1 MNAPAGLAVFLLLRG
16 RPCLVVGG
24 GQIATRKVE
33 RLLAAEAEVQV
44 VAPQLCPEL
53 ARLATGHRIRHLET
67 VFQLRH
73 LDGVRLVVAATS
85 DADVNRAVSTAAQD
99 RGVLVNVVD
108 CPELCTFTMPAVVER
123 PPVQV
128 AIGTGGAAPLLARV
142 LRARIETWL
151 PSNYGKL
158 ADLLARNRQQVAKR
172 FADTDSRRR
181 FWEEVLE
188 GPIAELVVSGQEQEA
203 EQRLAKLFE
212 QEPNSRQNQGEVYLV
227 GAGPGDPDL
236 LNFRA
241 LRLMQRA
248 EVVIYDRLV
257 APELLQLV
265 RRDAKRIYVGKQ
277 RDSHTIPQ
285 ADINQLMIDLAS
297 AGRRVLRMKGGDPF
311 IFGRGGEE
319 IAELATHRVPF
330 QVVPGIT
337 AASGCAC
344 YAGIPLTHRDY
355 AQSCTF
361 VTGHLQDGQLKLNW
375 QALAQPRQT
384 LAVYMGVGAAAA
396 LAEGLIKHGM
406 EPDTPAAVIEHGT
419 TPRQRIVTGT
429 LLELPALVAM
439 QKIAPPSLFII
450 GQVVRL
456 REQLTWRG

>member
-1 MNAPAGLAVFLLLRG
+1 MNALAGLAVFLLLRD

-24 GQIATRKVE
+24 GQVAVRKTE
-33 RLLAAEAEVQV
+33 RLLAARADVSV

-53 ARLATGHRIRHLET
+53 VRLAEDGRIRHLQET
-67 VFQLRH
+67 FQPGH
-73 LDGVRLVVAATS
+73 LDKVVLVVAATA
-85 DADVNRAVSTAAQD
+85 DAGVNRAVADGARA

-128 AIGTGGAAPLLARV
+128 AIGTGGAAPLLARD

-151 PSNYGKL
+151 PSGYGRL
-158 ADLLARNRQQVAKR
+158 ADLLARHRQRAAEHVT
-172 FADTDSRRR
+172 DTDGRRR
-181 FWEEVLE
+181 FWEQVLE
-188 GPIAELVVSGQEQEA
+188 GPIAELAISGQQQEA
-203 EQRLAKLFE
+203 EQRLAELFRR
-212 QEPNSRQNQGEVYLV
+212 PADATHNQGEVYLV

-236 LNFRA
+236 LTFRA

-248 EVVIYDRLV
+248 EVVIHDRLV
-257 APELLQLV
+257 APALLQLV
-265 RRDAKRIYVGKQ
+265 RRDAERIYVGKQ

-285 ADINQLMIDLAS
+285 AEINQLMISLAH

-319 IAELATHRVPF
+319 IADLAAHHVPF

-344 YAGIPLTHRDY
+344 YAGIPLTHRDH
-355 AQSCTF
+355 AQSCVF
-361 VTGHLQDGQLKLNW
+361 VTGHLQDGRLELNW
-375 QALAQPRQT
+375 RTLVQPRQT

-396 LAEGLIKHGM
+396 LAEGLIEHGM
-406 EPDTPAAVIEHGT
+406 DAHTPAAVVEHGT
-419 TPRQRIVTGT
+419 TPRQRVITGV
-429 LLELPALVAM
+429 LQELPALVAEHDV
-439 QKIAPPSLFII
+439 APPSLFII
-450 GQVVRL
+450 GAVVRL
-456 REQLTWRG
+456 REQLNWFN